1 MGTDWQSEWPT
12 VELSRKDSDSEPQSP
27 ALSVSAWVWAS
38 AWLKAYAWNS
48 ASSQGWVSGL
58 REH

>member
-1 MGTDWQSEWPT
+1 M
-12 VELSRKDSDSEPQSP
+12 VEVSRKDSDSERQSP

-48 ASSQGWVSGL
+48 ASSQG
-58 REH
+58 